1 MWWQEVHP
9 TQGGRAGVMRGGR
22 GAGATKVLVAD
33 LDAIGFRNGA
43 DPWLP
48 VSRSAAVAAGD
59 DSHRLF
65 STPRRGPRRSARA
78 GPPVPHDRRDAVNFP
93 ERGGSG

>member
-1 MWWQEVHP
+1 
-9 TQGGRAGVMRGGR
+9 MRGDR

-33 LDAIGFRNGA
+33 LDAIGFRDGA

-59 DSHRLF
+59 ESHRLF

-78 GPPVPHDRRDAVNFP
+78 NDRHGRARP
-93 ERGGSG
+93 YRTTEETP

>member
-9 TQGGRAGVMRGGR
+9 TQGGRAGVMRGGC

-33 LDAIGFRNGA
+33 LDAIGFRDGA
-43 DPWLP
+43 GPSLP

-59 DSHRLF
+59 DSH
-65 STPRRGPRRSARA
+65 
-78 GPPVPHDRRDAVNFP
+78 
-93 ERGGSG
+93 